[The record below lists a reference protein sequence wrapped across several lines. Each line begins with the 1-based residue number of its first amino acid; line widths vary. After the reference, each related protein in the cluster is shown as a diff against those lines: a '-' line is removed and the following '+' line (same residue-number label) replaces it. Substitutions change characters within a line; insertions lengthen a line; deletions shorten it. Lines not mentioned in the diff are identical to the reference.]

1 MLGAYRAALEEEPI
15 LVVPTF
21 ADVDHYRRELAG
33 AGAVFG
39 VRVVAFSGLMREIA
53 RRAGVGGGRSRA
65 WRASAWRLP
74 RSPGSAWRRSR
85 RRPPRRASSRPC
97 CASSPS
103 SRSSAS
109 SPGAGGPRCGRGA
122 SASPRAR
129 PTPRSSRACTA
140 PIATACA
147 PSTAATASC
156 TTRRRSTRCAWS
168 PARWGATPVFLYG
181 FDDLQALQRDAIETL
196 AVHAGAPVT
205 VSLAYEPGR
214 AAFAGRGETFQEL
227 MALGPEHVEL
237 PALRRALRAPRAARA
252 RAHAVR
258 AAGVPASR
266 SGRRA
271 DAARGR
277 RRARASSSS
286 SPPTSRG

>member
-1 MLGAYRAALEEEPI
+1 M
-15 LVVPTF
+15 PTF

-33 AGAVFG
+33 G
-39 VRVVAFSGLMREIA
+39 RRGLRRA
-53 RRAGVGGGRSRA
+53 RRRLLGPDARDRAPGRGGRAERSRG
-65 WRASAWRLP
+65 WRASAWPAP
-74 RSPGSAWRRSR
+74 RSPGSGWRRSR
-85 RRPPRRASSRPC
+85 RRPRRRASSRPC

-122 SASPRAR
+122 SASPRAP
-129 PTPRSSRACTA
+129 PTPRSSRGCTA

-147 PSTAATASC
+147 RSTAATASC

-181 FDDLQALQRDAIETL
+181 FDDLQAPQRDAIETL

-237 PALRRALRAPRAARA
+237 PPLAEHYERPGPARA

-258 AAGVPASR
+258 AAGVRASR
-266 SGRRA
+266 SRA
-271 DAARGR
+271 TR
-277 RRARASSSS
+277 
-286 SPPTSRG
+286 